1 MVSLDTLMYLPSYI
15 SIIIFVFIFCI
26 YLLKLSDLKGEQTCI
41 NKINPSLLNR
51 TDCRPLEV
59 LIPCLEFTI
68 EIESNSLMY
77 NPNKAIRDRVFP
89 VKIGKFSVKYYTFEE
104 LQ

>member
-1 MVSLDTLMYLPSYI
+1 MLINQETWQNQLQWNDFEYTSLPI
-15 SIIIFVFIFCI
+15 
-26 YLLKLSDLKGEQTCI
+26 
-41 NKINPSLLNR
+41 
-51 TDCRPLEV
+51 
-59 LIPCLEFTI
+59 LIPCLESTI

-77 NPNKAIRDRVFP
+77 NPNKAIRDKVFP